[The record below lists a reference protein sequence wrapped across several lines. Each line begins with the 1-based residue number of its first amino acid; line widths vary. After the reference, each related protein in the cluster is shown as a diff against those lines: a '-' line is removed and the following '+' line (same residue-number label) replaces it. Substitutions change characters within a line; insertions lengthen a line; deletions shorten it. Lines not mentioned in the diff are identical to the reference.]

1 MSHHTLRFQLL
12 TACVL
17 LSCAGTLSAAR
28 PSPAE
33 GGWLTH
39 FQERQERSG
48 FVVEHLYLD
57 SRDQPAGA
65 CLRHRSGF
73 TLDLLPMETA
83 PQSFVWI
90 SAPPLDDKGEPHTL
104 EHLLLGK
111 GRRGLSV
118 ANAEEFRLSSSS
130 AFTGQLETCYHF
142 STALGAGDF
151 LVELE
156 DRLDALMHPDF
167 SDEEIRREV
176 CHVGPKDGPAG
187 LELDEKGTVYNEMLS
202 SWDNPWSRV
211 DQRLRDL
218 AYGPEHP
225 LSNNA
230 GGIPAEIRRLT
241 PAEIRRFQQSSHFLG
256 NMGAELVLAPGEMTD
271 ELLKRLDA
279 LLTRLEPARPTL
291 PTRSR
296 ADLPPLSPAANAVT
310 EVLEVPGAREGE
322 PALVLAA
329 WPPIPPLTRR
339 DLLEAQIF
347 LSVAASG
354 ESSDLYHELIDPQ
367 HAADPLGA
375 AWISGW
381 ISEEPGQVVWLG
393 LGSVPPA
400 RVTEAGLDGLRRR
413 VQERLAAI
421 ADWPTGNP
429 ELEALKVR
437 TLAELA
443 GRRRA
448 GRSLLDHPPG
458 FGQRGTG
465 SFWPDHLRG
474 LRATGE
480 FRLRLDEEPALAS
493 IEKDLQRDGNP
504 FTRLLDKL
512 QLTTRAPH
520 VVGTRSSPALLAEKD
535 KSREAR
541 LEAFA
546 DSLETA
552 YATADRQEA
561 LRRFQADY
569 DHVTATLEAQRAGLP
584 TPALPAHLPLD
595 NDPEIV
601 LDTLRLAKDIPLC
614 HGVFEGMQGARFS
627 LAADVVAIG
636 ADNPWVA
643 ALPALLTQAGVDG
656 PGGKLDHVQVE
667 DALRREVSWAGAW
680 LDADLEAGRGELVL
694 GCAGGTPEECARG
707 VQWLRRFLQEADW
720 SEANRPRLREIVRRE
735 LANNRETRKGA
746 EESWVEVPPAA
757 WLQRDNPG
765 LLRPGCFLTQEY
777 DLFRCAWLLED
788 PLPEAAD
795 ATRALALWTDRWR
808 DAGRA
813 DSCRVGLR
821 RLLDVSQA
829 ERATVW
835 SRLLP
840 RPWSSNLATASGR
853 PFSDATCETLD
864 RALRDLAAMAAE
876 FPAESFERDWRQTC
890 ETMVAS
896 LTMPE
901 DLRLADLRE
910 LRLALQEGTEQ
921 RAWFTGSRAAWNAVK
936 MDALSLT
943 SCFDDS
949 RNQLWEDKRANARP
963 DVLRG
968 RPSTRHAAT
977 CVGLVDPGSTSGVVV
992 FSAPL
997 TNQSG
1002 WRREDLLNFL
1012 AGGLLGGGSDY
1023 GLFMQTWAAGL
1034 AYSNGIRARER
1045 TGVLRYY
1052 AERCTDAAQTL
1063 AFVEERVR
1071 QSRPVDRAM
1080 AETAIVTAHGGSR
1093 EALDYDSRTSQRAQD
1108 LQLSEV
1114 AGTRGRHVMPY
1125 RSGPT
1130 RLDEQRGFRRGLQD
1144 LLKDKGLPTELELRK
1159 LPVHV
1164 RVLPGLAEGHWTP
1177 LPGTQLFLIGPERQ
1191 FILMDEFMAARD
1203 PGMLFTYKKERTPDL
1218 IYTRLHPRDYW
1229 LQEPTLLGNQ

>member
-1 MSHHTLRFQLL
+1 MSHRTSPCRLL

-17 LSCAGTLSAAR
+17 LACASAPRASQTLSAD
-28 PSPAE
+28 S
-33 GGWLTH
+33 GWLTR
-39 FQERQERSG
+39 FQERQEQSG

-65 CLRHRSGF
+65 SLRHRSGF

-279 LLTRLEPARPTL
+279 LLTRLEPARPAL

-296 ADLPPLSPAANAVT
+296 TDLPPLSPAAVAVT

-329 WPPIPPLTRR
+329 WPPIPPLPRR

-347 LSVAASG
+347 LAVAASG

-381 ISEEPGQVVWLG
+381 VSEEPGQLVWLG

-400 RVTEAGLDGLRRR
+400 RVTEAGLVDLRRR
-413 VQERLAAI
+413 VQARLSEI
-421 ADWPTGNP
+421 AGWPAGNP
-429 ELEALKVR
+429 ELEALKFR
-437 TLAELA
+437 ALAELA
-443 GRRRA
+443 SRRRA

-493 IEKDLQRDGNP
+493 IEKELQRAGNP

-512 QLTTRAPH
+512 QLTARAPH
-520 VVGTRSSPALLAEKD
+520 VVGTRSSPALLEEKD

-546 DSLETA
+546 DSLEKA

-569 DHVTATLEAQRAGLP
+569 DQVTATLEAQRAGLP
-584 TPALPAHLPLD
+584 TPALPEHLPLD

-601 LDTLRLAKDIPLC
+601 CDTLRLSNDIPLC

-627 LAADVVAIG
+627 LAADLVAIG

-707 VQWLRRFLQEADW
+707 VQWLQRFLQEADW

-757 WLQRDNPG
+757 WRQRNSPG
-765 LLRPGCFLTQEY
+765 LLRAGCFLTQEF

-813 DSCRVGLR
+813 DSCRDGLQ

-876 FPAESFERDWRQTC
+876 FPDDNFPLDWRTAC
-890 ETMVAS
+890 DAMITGLS
-896 LTMPE
+896 MPNSQRLVGLVH
-901 DLRLADLRE
+901 LRAILLEYA
-910 LRLALQEGTEQ
+910 TV
-921 RAWFTGSRAAWNAVK
+921 RAWFTGSRATWAEVRPQGEAIA
-936 MDALSLT
+936 ALFPGLPFVAGWVDMRQFQRSIW
-943 SCFDDS
+943 DS
-949 RNQLWEDKRANARP
+949 
-963 DVLRG
+963 
-968 RPSTRHAAT
+968 S

-1002 WRREDLLNFL
+1002 WRREDLLNYL

-1071 QSRPVDRAM
+1071 QARRVDQAM
-1080 AETAIVTAHGGSR
+1080 ATTAIVTAHGGSR
-1093 EALDYDSRTSQRAQD
+1093 AALDYDNRTSQRAQE
-1108 LQLSEV
+1108 LQLTRVFKRRSARGDSRNYMGMAPRQAGLSE
-1114 AGTRGRHVMPY
+1114 
-1125 RSGPT
+1125 
-1130 RLDEQRGFRRGLQD
+1130 LDQQRRFRQGLQD
-1144 LLKDKGLPTELELRK
+1144 LLQDPGLPAELEARK
-1159 LPVHV
+1159 LPVHA

-1177 LPGTQLFLIGPERQ
+1177 QPSTQLFLIGPERQ
-1191 FILMDEFMAARD
+1191 FTLMDEYLAA
-1203 PGMLFTYKKERTPDL
+1203 RTPDQTPRL
-1218 IYTRLHPRDYW
+1218 TYTRLHPRDYW
-1229 LQEPTLLGNQ
+1229 LMRRDKPGGM